1 MSTIINTIFRLKR
14 GTAQRW
20 EELNPIL
27 QQGEP
32 GFVYDANLLKIGD
45 GITPWNDL
53 PYIVKPNYEYDDT
66 FLRQMIQEEESR
78 AKRVEKELDLRLAGI
93 EDFFAAIETPDTVID
108 TLSEIVHYIN
118 EDKEKTTSITNTL
131 EAITNSETG
140 ILTMANNYTDNRI
153 AEIKKIASQDQIG
166 LVKIDEYS
174 IKMNESKQIYVD
186 RISTDNLEQG
196 SMTLV
201 LNAGTA
207 IE

>member
-45 GITPWNDL
+45 GVTAWNDL

-66 FLRQMIQEEESR
+66 FLRQMIQDEESR
-78 AKRVEKELDLRLAGI
+78 AKKVEKELDLRLAGI
-93 EDFFAAIETPDTVID
+93 EDFFAAIETPDAVID
-108 TLSEIVHYIN
+108 TLSEIVYYIN
-118 EDKEKTTSITNTL
+118 EDKEKTNAITNTL

-140 ILTMANNYTDNRI
+140 ILVTANNYTDNNF
-153 AEIKKIASQDQIG
+153 G
-166 LVKIDEYS
+166 H
-174 IKMNESKQIYVD
+174 
-186 RISTDNLEQG
+186 
-196 SMTLV
+196 
-201 LNAGTA
+201 
-207 IE
+207 